1 MWTKSTVKEN
11 IMKIVFHRYGSIVEP
26 DIIAAFKKFNI
37 DVVEED
43 MEITNKS
50 IDSDTRIKVLGE
62 AILENRPEFVFS
74 INYFPYIS
82 SICETLSV
90 KYVALSVDCPVLEI
104 YSETIHNSCNRIFL
118 FDYNQYE
125 SIKDENPEGIFYMPL
140 GTNVDRWDETLGK
153 PQYGNIDYK
162 YDVSFVGSL
171 YAEKSMIRS
180 MQFDEADRGY
190 IDAMLKAQ
198 SLMSDLAILKEVF
211 RDETPK
217 KRIVDAIKK
226 ADGSLFKKYSLSDP
240 IIDTEAY
247 VAIENVLGFELSAR
261 DRIDLFEALG
271 SQNVDIDIFTR
282 SDRDLISSPSIKLHD
297 GVTTH
302 TQMPEIFRYSKINI
316 NHTMRCIETGIPQ
329 RVWDIMGCGGLV
341 LTNYTAEIP
350 EYFEI
355 GEDLL
360 CYETKADCLE
370 LIQYFKSHD
379 DEREAIARSGYEKV
393 KNLHTYE
400 IRVAAILKEVLGE

>member
-82 SICETLSV
+82 SVCEKLSV

-104 YSETIHNSCNRIFL
+104 YSETIRNSCNRIFL

-140 GTNVDRWDETLGK
+140 GTNTERWNNVLGE
-153 PQYGNIDYK
+153 PSFGNIEYK

-171 YAEKSMIRS
+171 YTEKSIYRNLKLEES
-180 MQFDEADRGY
+180 EQGYLDALLATSKLLGGLSIFNEVVKDEKPR
-190 IDAMLKAQ
+190 
-198 SLMSDLAILKEVF
+198 
-211 RDETPK
+211 
-217 KRIVDAIKK
+217 KRIVEAIRS
-226 ADGSLFKKYSLSDP
+226 ADRSFFDKYSIDDP
-240 IIDTEAY
+240 VIDITTYAA
-247 VAIENVLGFELSAR
+247 VENIMGFELSAR
-261 DRIDLFEALG
+261 DRIELFNYLGNKNIRIDL
-271 SQNVDIDIFTR
+271 FTR
-282 SDRDLISSPSIKLHD
+282 SSNDGIVSDNIIFRD

-302 TQMPEIFRYSKINI
+302 EGMPDIFRHSKINI
-316 NHTMRCIETGIPQ
+316 NHTMRCIETGLPQ
-329 RVWDIMGCGGLV
+329 RIWDIMGCGGLL
-341 LTNYTAEIP
+341 LTNYQAEIP

-360 CYETKADCLE
+360 CYETKEDCLQ
-370 LIQYFKSHD
+370 LISYFKDHD
-379 DEREAIARSGYEKV
+379 EEREEIARRGYEKV

-400 IRVAAILKEVLGE
+400 VRVARILKEVLG